1 MHVRITKT
9 ASILLGTLFG
19 FLLVWVG
26 ATTFDVQAAM
36 FLFEDFQL
44 PIVLAVAMV
53 SAMVGVYVIRK
64 KKINALIG
72 NTEINFSTIPFSPR
86 LILGSL
92 FFGVGWAVT
101 ASCPGTAVAM
111 LGEGKLIGVPVI
123 LGILAGTWLFGLYN
137 TRSAQS

>member
-1 MHVRITKT
+1 MQVRITKT

-26 ATTFDVQAAM
+26 ATTFNIQAAM

-44 PIVLAVAMV
+44 PIVLAVAML
-53 SAMVGVYVIRK
+53 SAMAGVHFMRK

-72 NTEINFSTIPFSPR
+72 RSEIDFTKVPFSPR
-86 LILGSL
+86 LLVGSL
-92 FFGVGWAVT
+92 LFGIGWAVT

-123 LGILAGTWLFGLYN
+123 LGILSGTWLFGLYN
-137 TRSAQS
+137 TRSAKS